1 MEWVRAISIITELQ
15 TFQSRVKSLSV
26 CASPAPSFKREVLT
40 SMIHLISFEKKFIK
54 AILRWLFPS
63 KCQTGRY
70 VLSKKTFNILA
81 VKWHNADVFSS
92 SFSKDCREAGKGWGL
107 PSSSWHRSV
116 EPRDFDVDISALWLW
131 LDICRYI

>member
-1 MEWVRAISIITELQ
+1 
-15 TFQSRVKSLSV
+15 
-26 CASPAPSFKREVLT
+26 
-40 SMIHLISFEKKFIK
+40 MIHLISFEKKFIK

-92 SFSKDCREAGKGWGL
+92 SFSKDCREAGKGWGGDYQAA
-107 PSSSWHRSV
+107 
-116 EPRDFDVDISALWLW
+116 RDIDPLSLAILM
-131 LDICRYI
+131 